1 MEVNYLRIRNIF
13 LVLLLFSVLVLSS
26 CSEKVKKN
34 KNIVEYQDDKMLGF
48 VEKIYS
54 DKDLIVVNINDWF
67 HRDIPKDE
75 DTVIASNIISEVKT
89 NDNTVFRYENGTKAE
104 FETLKI
110 GQKVLV
116 TPPISKVKKSVLAI
130 EIVLLDLTYHE
141 KFRDFL
147 SNDTNK
153 LRISIIHDAENPLS
167 YDSEG
172 MFDLI
177 SQEPSLNFHEYQKDF
192 VVDYKKEFDI
202 EKLPVIL
209 VFDTEKLLFKT
220 YDVKEAVDFIKKTKK

>member
-1 MEVNYLRIRNIF
+1 MGVKHLGTRKIF
-13 LVLLLFSVLVLSS
+13 LVLLLFSVLVLYS
-26 CSEKVKKN
+26 CSEKIN
-34 KNIVEYQDDKMLGF
+34 KNENNVEYQDDKMLGF
-48 VEKIYS
+48 VEKVYS

-110 GQKVLV
+110 GQKVLI
-116 TPPISKVKKSVLAI
+116 TPPIFQNKKNVLAM

-141 KFRDFL
+141 KLRDFL

-153 LRISIIHDAENPLS
+153 LRVSIIQDAVNPLS
-167 YDSEG
+167 YDSED
-172 MFDLI
+172 MSDLI
-177 SQEPSLNFHEYQKDF
+177 SQEPTLNFHDYQKDF

-209 VFDTEKLLFKT
+209 VFDTEQLLFKT
-220 YDVKEAVDFIKKTKK
+220 YNVKEATNFIREWKN

>member
-1 MEVNYLRIRNIF
+1 MRNRKIF
-13 LVLLLFSVLVLSS
+13 LVLLLFNVLVLSS
-26 CSEKVKKN
+26 CSEKVKKTEN
-34 KNIVEYQDDKMLGF
+34 NDEYQDDKMLGF

-67 HRDIPKDE
+67 HRDIPKNE

-89 NDNTVFRYENGTKAE
+89 NNNTVIRYENGTKAD

-116 TPPISKVKKSVLAI
+116 TPPISQKNNVLAM

-141 KFRDFL
+141 KLRDFL

-153 LRISIIHDAENPLS
+153 LRVSIIQDAENPLS

-172 MFDLI
+172 MSDLI
-177 SQEPSLNFHEYQKDF
+177 SQEPTLNFHVYQKDF

-220 YDVKEAVDFIKKTKK
+220 YNVKEATDFIREWKK

>member
-1 MEVNYLRIRNIF
+1 MRTRKIF
-13 LVLLLFSVLVLSS
+13 LVLLLFSMLFLYS
-26 CSEKVKKN
+26 CSEKVKKDEN
-34 KNIVEYQDDKMLGF
+34 NVEYQDDKMLGF

-54 DKDLIVVNINDWF
+54 EKDLIVVNINEWY

-75 DTVIASNIISEVKT
+75 DTVIASNIITEVKT
-89 NDNTVFRYENGTKAE
+89 NDNTVFRYENGTKAV

-116 TPPISKVKKSVLAI
+116 TPPISQKKKNVLAM
-130 EIVLLDLTYHE
+130 EIVLLDLSYHE
-141 KFRDFL
+141 KLRDFL

-153 LRISIIHDAENPLS
+153 LRVSIIQDAENPLS

-172 MFDLI
+172 MSDLI
-177 SQEPSLNFHEYQKDF
+177 SQEPTLNFHDYQKDF

-209 VFDTEKLLFKT
+209 IFDTEKLLFKT
-220 YDVKEAVDFIKKTKK
+220 YNLKDATDFIREWKK